1 MKKIEE
7 PRKMYIVVDSNNN
20 WLAEY
25 TIVTEKGIDFVKEEF
40 ISEVSCG
47 EYEHFDI
54 GDEFYVFRVSEKL
67 KFNN

>member
-25 TIVTEKGIDFVKEEF
+25 TIVTEKGIDFVKGEF
-40 ISEVSCG
+40 ISEVECG
-47 EYEHFDI
+47 YYEDFDI
-54 GDEFYVFRVSEKL
+54 GSEFYVFRVSEEL